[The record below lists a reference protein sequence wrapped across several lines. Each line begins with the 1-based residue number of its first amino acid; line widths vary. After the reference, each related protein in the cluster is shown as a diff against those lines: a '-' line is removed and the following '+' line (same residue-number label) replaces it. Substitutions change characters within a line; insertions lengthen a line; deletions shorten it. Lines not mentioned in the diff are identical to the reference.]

1 MTTHLDVPQGMERR
15 MVVRLPHHWR
25 ELAGASR
32 HYPERNEL
40 DPQAVG
46 EPWPSCFV
54 LDLTG
59 DPDDPTVE
67 YVGEALAA
75 LGGAL
80 EEGTP
85 SSAIA
90 PESLLAH
97 ATSRVATAASFKVPV
112 VFGGEF
118 QNREDEPLLFRG
130 ILAPLGAE
138 PAGLTH
144 LLGAAS
150 ARVGALS

>member
-90 PESLLAH
+90 PESLLA
-97 ATSRVATAASFKVPV
+97 
-112 VFGGEF
+112 
-118 QNREDEPLLFRG
+118 DEPLLFRG